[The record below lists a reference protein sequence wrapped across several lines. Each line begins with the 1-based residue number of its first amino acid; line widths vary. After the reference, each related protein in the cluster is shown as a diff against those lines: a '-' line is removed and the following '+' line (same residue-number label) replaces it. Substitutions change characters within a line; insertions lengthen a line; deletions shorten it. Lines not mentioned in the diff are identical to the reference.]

1 MRRVRSARRPEPSEE
16 VIVVPEEVV
25 LTSLPAE
32 VDAIDWL
39 DQRLEAEFDD
49 DAYEHAPAG
58 PPTAV
63 AA

>member
-1 MRRVRSARRPEPSEE
+1 M
-16 VIVVPEEVV
+16 PEEVV
-25 LTSLPAE
+25 LSSLPAE